1 MALID
6 AFLKKTVRIKPY
18 VRDAGGE
25 IIYGKEEQRKCRMQR
40 GGNLRA
46 TYKNPDGQI
55 DQVLAN
61 AKMFCTGKLI
71 PTKSIV
77 ICDGKEYVVMRC
89 DVATGFLDNHLEVYL
104 E

>member
-6 AFLKKTVRIKPY
+6 AFLKKTARIKPY
-18 VRDAGGE
+18 VRDADGE
-25 IIYGKEEQRKCRMQR
+25 TIYGKEEQRRCRIQR
-40 GGNLRA
+40 GGNLRT

-61 AKMFCTGKLI
+61 AKMFCVGNPI
-71 PTKSIV
+71 PAKSKV
-77 ICDGKEYVVMRC
+77 MCDGTEYVVMRC
-89 DVATGFLDNHLEVYL
+89 DIATGFSDDHLEVYL

>member
-6 AFLKKTVRIKPY
+6 AFLKWTAQIKPY
-18 VRDAGGE
+18 LRDAGGE
-25 IIYGKEEQRKCRMQR
+25 ILYGETESRKCRMQR
-40 GGNLRA
+40 GGNLRT

-55 DQVLAN
+55 DQVIAN
-61 AKMFCTGKLI
+61 AKMFCTGEPI

-77 ICDGKEYVVMRC
+77 IFEGKEYVVMRC
-89 DVATGFLDNHLEVYL
+89 DVATGFSDNHLEVYL

>member
-6 AFLKKTVRIKPY
+6 AFLKKTARIKPY
-18 VRDAGGE
+18 IRDAGGE
-25 IIYGKEEQRKCRMQR
+25 VIYGEEEYRKCRLQR
-40 GGNLRA
+40 GGNLRT

-61 AKMFCTGKLI
+61 AKMFCTGMPI
-71 PTKSIV
+71 PAKSI
-77 ICDGKEYVVMRC
+77 ITCDGEEFVVMRC
-89 DVATGFLDNHLEVYL
+89 DVATGFSDDHLEVYL